1 MQAWRGPRN
10 FISRDT
16 ARWSISSTT
25 PARLS
30 GMDTRRRREEVWQP
44 LVTDDLPDRIP
55 ITEAELDFIEA
66 HFADL
71 LDELF
76 GARR

>member
-1 MQAWRGPRN
+1 MARTPPHNQAGYGQVVDFYDYARAPVRLPR
-10 FISRDT
+10 RH
-16 ARWSISSTT
+16 
-25 PARLS
+25 
-30 GMDTRRRREEVWQP
+30 RREEVWQP
-44 LVTDDLPDRIP
+44 RVTDDMPVRIP
-55 ITEAELDFIEA
+55 ITEAELELLEM